1 MTEASTDF
9 ALQAANAHDSR
20 RRVAVII
27 SLVLILA
34 AAGAALFVVRGVDEQ
49 LADVATTYEVRRQAR
64 ELILAITDA
73 ETGQRG
79 YLLTQDARYLDP
91 LRAGDRF
98 DRRELRRARSAC
110 STPTP
115 DKQAIITG
123 LRDEID
129 QKREEMAESI
139 RLARSGRARRG
150 AGAPPFRCRP
160 GADGDICGERSAAS
174 SPRKTRGSSSATL
187 GVERYRQWLVGTIL
201 AALAGS
207 ATLAYALFTRTQ
219 AQVSALARTRRL
231 LQVQNEELE
240 ALIRERTA
248 ETEEARAH
256 AERERER
263 VETLLQDTN
272 HRIGNSLATVSSLL
286 GLQMTRSKS
295 RRGEERAR
303 GGAEPR
309 PCHRLEPSPAAS
321 RRRSRDGE
329 RRRIPRGG
337 AGGSPD
343 DPDRRRQ
350 GASFIAQCDPVI
362 IKARDA
368 TTIGIIIGELVTNA
382 LKHAFPENGERAHLG
397 ALRAQTAGAITLTV
411 EDDGKGL
418 VVDGEPGDG
427 GLGSMII
434 RQLAQQ
440 FGGSPTYAAREGGGT
455 VVTVAL
461 PLLAPPE
468 DDGTA

>member
-1 MTEASTDF
+1 LSEASTDF
-9 ALQAANAHDSR
+9 GLQAANAHDSR
-20 RRVAVII
+20 RRIAVII

-49 LADVATTYEVRRQAR
+49 LADVGTTYEVRRHAR

-73 ETGQRG
+73 ETGERG
-79 YLLTQDARYLDP
+79 YLLTQDSRYLVPYEQARGAIDEAY
-91 LRAGDRF
+91 RALLD
-98 DRRELRRARSAC
+98 LLLA
-110 STPTP
+110 TP
-115 DKQAIITG
+115 DKQAIISG

-129 QKREEMAESI
+129 RKEEEMAESI
-139 RLARSGRARRG
+139 RLARSGDLEAGLALVRSDTGQALMEHIRATLRG
-150 AGAPPFRCRP
+150 FIAEEDARLV
-160 GADGDICGERSAAS
+160 ERN
-174 SPRKTRGSSSATL
+174 L

-231 LQVQNEELE
+231 LQEQNEELE
-240 ALIRERTA
+240 GLIRERTA

-295 RRGEERAR
+295 PEVKTALEAAQSRVHAIASSHRRLRL
-303 GGAEPR
+303 GAD
-309 PCHRLEPSPAAS
+309 LETANAAEFLEAVIADLQS
-321 RRRSRDGE
+321 THS
-329 RRRIPRGG
+329 G
-337 AGGSPD
+337 AD
-343 DPDRRRQ
+343 KID
-350 GASFIAQCDPVI
+350 FKVQCDPVV

-368 TTIGIIIGELVTNA
+368 TTVGIIIGELVTNA
-382 LKHAFPENGERAHLG
+382 LKHAFPENG
-397 ALRAQTAGAITLTV
+397 AGTIWVKFAMVDGTIALTV
-411 EDDGKGL
+411 EDDGRGL
-418 VVDGEPGDG
+418 PEGDEPGDG

-440 FGGSPTYAAREGGGT
+440 FGGQPVYAARTGGGT
-455 VVTVAL
+455 SVTVAL
-461 PLLAPPE
+461 PSLAPPE
-468 DDGTA
+468 EDGTT

>member
-1 MTEASTDF
+1 LTEASTDF
-9 ALQAANAHDSR
+9 GLQAANVHDSR
-20 RRVAVII
+20 RRIAVII
-27 SLVLILA
+27 SLILILA

-49 LADVATTYEVRRQAR
+49 LADVGNTYEVRRQAR

-79 YLLTQDARYLDP
+79 YILTQDSRYLVPYEQARGAIDGAY
-91 LRAGDRF
+91 RALLDLLLSVP
-98 DRRELRRARSAC
+98 E
-110 STPTP
+110 
-115 DKQAIITG
+115 KQAIISG

-129 QKREEMAESI
+129 RKAEEMAESI
-139 RLARSGRARRG
+139 RLARSGELEA
-150 AGAPPFRCRP
+150 ALA
-160 GADGDICGERSAAS
+160 IVRSDTGQALMEHI
-174 SPRKTRGSSSATL
+174 RATL
-187 GVERYRQWLVGTIL
+187 RSFIAEEDASLIERNLVVERYRQWLVGTIL

-207 ATLAYALFTRTQ
+207 ATLAYALFTRSQ

-231 LQVQNEELE
+231 LQEQNEELE

-295 RRGEERAR
+295 AEVKGALEAAQSRVHAIASSHRRLRL
-303 GGAEPR
+303 GAD
-309 PCHRLEPSPAAS
+309 LETANAS
-321 RRRSRDGE
+321 EFLEAVIADLRSTQT
-329 RRRIPRGG
+329 G
-337 AGGSPD
+337 AD
-343 DPDRRRQ
+343 KIEFKV
-350 GASFIAQCDPVI
+350 ACDPVV

-368 TTIGIIIGELVTNA
+368 TTVGIIIGELVTNA
-382 LKHAFPENGERAHLG
+382 LKHAFPENGAGTIWVHFAMVDG
-397 ALRAQTAGAITLTV
+397 TATLTV
-411 EDDGKGL
+411 EDNGKGL
-418 VVDGEPGDG
+418 PEGDEPGDG

-440 FGGSPTYAAREGGGT
+440 FGGQPVYAERTGGGT
-455 VVTVAL
+455 TVTVAL
-461 PLLAPPE
+461 PGLVPPE
-468 DDGTA
+468 EDGTA

>member
-1 MTEASTDF
+1 MSEVGASFGIEA
-9 ALQAANAHDSR
+9 AEAHDSR
-20 RRVAVII
+20 RRITII
-27 SLVLILA
+27 VSLILILA

-49 LADVATTYEVRRQAR
+49 LSDVAQTYEVRRQAR

-79 YLLTQDARYLDP
+79 YLLTQDDRYLVP
-91 LRAGDRF
+91 YERATGSLDEYYRVLI
-98 DRRELRRARSAC
+98 ELLAR
-110 STPTP
+110 TPE
-115 DKQAIITG
+115 KQAVIQGIG
-123 LRDEID
+123 SEIER
-129 QKREEMAESI
+129 KKAEMAESI
-139 RLARSGRARRG
+139 RLARSGQLAEALTLLRSDAGQALMEDLRGTIRGFIARED
-150 AGAPPFRCRP
+150 AQLV
-160 GADGDICGERSAAS
+160 ERNQ
-174 SPRKTRGSSSATL
+174 

-231 LQVQNEELE
+231 LQSQNEELE
-240 ALIRERTA
+240 TLIRERTA

-286 GLQMTRSKS
+286 GLQMARTKS
-295 RRGEERAR
+295 EDVKRALEAAQNRVHAIASSHRRLRL
-303 GGAEPR
+303 GAD
-309 PCHRLEPSPAAS
+309 LETANAAEFLEAVLADLKS
-321 RRRSRDGE
+321 TQSEAEGIE
-329 RRRIPRGG
+329 FVP
-337 AGGSPD
+337 
-343 DPDRRRQ
+343 
-350 GASFIAQCDPVI
+350 QCDPVV

-368 TTIGIIIGELVTNA
+368 TTVGIITGELVTNA
-382 LKHAFPENGERAHLG
+382 LKHAFPEGKGHIWVRFSREDDV
-397 ALRAQTAGAITLTV
+397 ITLTV

-418 VVDGEPGDG
+418 PPTGEQRDH
-427 GLGSMII
+427 GLGSLII

-440 FGGSPTYAAREGGGT
+440 FGGQPSYQPREGGGT
-455 VVTVAL
+455 TVIVPM
-461 PLLAPPE
+461 PLLTPPE

>member
-1 MTEASTDF
+1 LSEASTDF
-9 ALQAANAHDSR
+9 GLQAVSAHDSR

-27 SLVLILA
+27 SLILILA

-49 LADVATTYEVRRQAR
+49 LADVANTYEVRRQAR

-79 YLLTQDARYLDP
+79 YILTQDERYLVPYEQAMGAIDATYNT
-91 LRAGDRF
+91 LIKLLEG
-98 DRRELRRARSAC
+98 AR
-110 STPTP
+110 
-115 DKQAIITG
+115 DKQVIIAG
-123 LRDEID
+123 LRDEIARKE
-129 QKREEMAESI
+129 QEMAESI
-139 RLARSGRARRG
+139 RLART
-150 AGAPPFRCRP
+150 
-160 GADGDICGERSAAS
+160 GELEAALAMVRSDTGQALMEHI
-174 SPRKTRGSSSATL
+174 RATL
-187 GVERYRQWLVGTIL
+187 RGFIAEEDARLVERNLDVERYRQWLVGTIL

-231 LQVQNEELE
+231 LQEQNEQLE
-240 ALIRERTA
+240 AMVRERTA

-295 RRGEERAR
+295 AEVKTALEAAQSRVHAIASSHRRLRLGADLETANAAEFLEAVIADLQ
-303 GGAEPR
+303 GTQTGAEKVKFVVE
-309 PCHRLEPSPAAS
+309 CEPL
-321 RRRSRDGE
+321 
-329 RRRIPRGG
+329 
-337 AGGSPD
+337 
-343 DPDRRRQ
+343 
-350 GASFIAQCDPVI
+350 V

-368 TTIGIIIGELVTNA
+368 TTVGIIIGELVTNA
-382 LKHAFPENGERAHLG
+382 LKHAFPNGDGSIWVKFANIDGIL
-397 ALRAQTAGAITLTV
+397 TLSV
-411 EDDGKGL
+411 EDDGAGL
-418 VVDGEPGDG
+418 PEGDEPGGG

-440 FGGSPTYAAREGGGT
+440 FGGQPAYAAREGGGT
-455 VVTVAL
+455 VVTVSL
-461 PLLAPPE
+461 PSLVPPE

>member
-1 MTEASTDF
+1 LSEASTDF
-9 ALQAANAHDSR
+9 GLRAAGAHDSR
-20 RRVAVII
+20 RRIAVII

-49 LADVATTYEVRRQAR
+49 LADVANTYEVRRQAR
-64 ELILAITDA
+64 ELIQAITDA

-79 YLLTQDARYLDP
+79 YILTQDSRYLVP
-91 LRAGDRF
+91 YERAMSGID
-98 DRRELRRARSAC
+98 DAYAALVDLLKTA
-110 STPTP
+110 PP
-115 DKQAIITG
+115 KQATIAG
-123 LRDEID
+123 LRQDID
-129 QKREEMAESI
+129 RKEEEMAESL
-139 RLARSGRARRG
+139 RLARSGDLDAALGLIRSDTGQTLMEHIRATIRG
-150 AGAPPFRCRP
+150 FIAEEDARLV
-160 GADGDICGERSAAS
+160 ERNA
-174 SPRKTRGSSSATL
+174 

-219 AQVSALARTRRL
+219 AQVSALSRTRRL
-231 LQVQNEELE
+231 LQAQNEELE

-295 RRGEERAR
+295 DEVKRALEAAQSRVHAIASSHRRLRL
-303 GGAEPR
+303 GADLETANAAEFLEAVIADLQGPQTGSDKVTFNVNCEP
-309 PCHRLEPSPAAS
+309 
-321 RRRSRDGE
+321 
-329 RRRIPRGG
+329 
-337 AGGSPD
+337 
-343 DPDRRRQ
+343 
-350 GASFIAQCDPVI
+350 VV

-382 LKHAFPENGERAHLG
+382 LKHAFPEGSGGNIWVTFGKTGDTIDL
-397 ALRAQTAGAITLTV
+397 IV
-411 EDDGKGL
+411 EDDGEGL
-418 VVDGEPGDG
+418 PRGGETSDG

-440 FGGSPTYAAREGGGT
+440 FGGQPEYSARAGGGT
-455 VVTVAL
+455 VVRVAL
-461 PLLAPPE
+461 PGLVPADE
-468 DDGTA
+468 GTG

>member
-1 MTEASTDF
+1 LTEASTDF
-9 ALQAANAHDSR
+9 GLQAASVHDSR
-20 RRVAVII
+20 RRIAVII
-27 SLVLILA
+27 SLILILA

-49 LADVATTYEVRRQAR
+49 LADVADTYEVRKQAR

-79 YLLTQDARYLDP
+79 YLLTQDSRYLVPYEQATSLLNDAYTA
-91 LRAGDRF
+91 LIDRLATAP
-98 DRRELRRARSAC
+98 E
-110 STPTP
+110 
-115 DKQAIITG
+115 KQLIISG

-129 QKREEMAESI
+129 RKQEEMAESI
-139 RLARSGRARRG
+139 RLARSGELDAALVLLRSDAGQALMEHIRATIRSFIAEEDARL
-150 AGAPPFRCRP
+150 
-160 GADGDICGERSAAS
+160 IERNA
-174 SPRKTRGSSSATL
+174 

-240 ALIRERTA
+240 GLIRERTA

-263 VETLLQDTN
+263 VESLLQDTN

-286 GLQMTRSKS
+286 GLQMARSKS
-295 RRGEERAR
+295 DEVKGALEAAQSRVHAIASSHRRLRLGADLETANAAEFLEAVLADLQATQS
-303 GGAEPR
+303 GAEKVQ
-309 PCHRLEPSPAAS
+309 LV
-321 RRRSRDGE
+321 
-329 RRRIPRGG
+329 
-337 AGGSPD
+337 
-343 DPDRRRQ
+343 
-350 GASFIAQCDPVI
+350 AQCDPVI

-382 LKHAFPENGERAHLG
+382 LKHAFPEGGSGFIWVRFARKDG
-397 ALRAQTAGAITLTV
+397 VSVLTV
-411 EDDGKGL
+411 EDDGRGFA
-418 VVDGEPGDG
+418 GEGAGEG

-434 RQLAQQ
+434 RQLAGQ
-440 FGGSPTYAAREGGGT
+440 FGGQPVYAARDGGGT
-455 VVTVAL
+455 VVTVPLPDLAL
-461 PLLAPPE
+461 AE
-468 DDGTA
+468 AGTA

>member
-1 MTEASTDF
+1 MPT
-9 ALQAANAHDSR
+9 NSR

-27 SLVLILA
+27 SLILILA
-34 AAGAALFVVRGVDEQ
+34 AAGASLFVVRGVDEQ
-49 LADVATTYEVRRQAR
+49 LADVATTYEVRRHAR

-79 YLLTQDARYLDP
+79 YLLTQDARYLVPYEQATGSLDESYEA
-91 LRAGDRF
+91 LVGLLA
-98 DRRELRRARSAC
+98 
-110 STPTP
+110 PTP
-115 DKQAIITG
+115 SKQAIITG
-123 LRDEID
+123 LRGEID
-129 QKREEMAESI
+129 RKREEMAESI
-139 RLARSGRARRG
+139 RLARSGQLNEALALLRSDAGQALMEQLRQTIRG
-150 AGAPPFRCRP
+150 FIVEEDTRLV
-160 GADGDICGERSAAS
+160 ERN
-174 SPRKTRGSSSATL
+174 R
-187 GVERYRQWLVGTIL
+187 GVERYRQLLVGTIL

-295 RRGEERAR
+295 PEVKSALEAAQSRVHAIASSHRRLRL
-303 GGAEPR
+303 GAD
-309 PCHRLEPSPAAS
+309 LETANAAEFLEAVLA
-321 RRRSRDGE
+321 D
-329 RRRIPRGG
+329 IQTTQTG
-337 AGGSPD
+337 AD
-343 DPDRRRQ
+343 KVV
-350 GASFIAQCDPVI
+350 FTAQCDPVI

-368 TTIGIIIGELVTNA
+368 TTVGIIIGELVTNA
-382 LKHAFPENGERAHLG
+382 LKHAFPENGEGHIWVRFTE
-397 ALRAQTAGAITLTV
+397 TAGAITLTV

-461 PLLAPPE
+461 PLLTPPE
-468 DDGTA
+468 DDGTD